1 MSTQLPTLSGN
12 QLYLWP
18 IIREAIAFPWHYR
31 QLLWKWVL
39 VCGALVGL
47 INFVSEILYVPAELE
62 AEELSELFEISGL
75 LYDLVFIVLL
85 DAPQIILYTVFCIR
99 CHRLVLLGSR
109 TQADPFPPQFDKREF
124 TFFSFLVIIS
134 VGAVVVGLLI
144 GIPISLVWFV
154 LSNLLGFSD
163 MKFEALLIWP
173 MLGLPAA
180 YLFGRCCMVFPAIAI
195 DLQPSLTWAWKQSKD
210 FAWRL
215 GILAGFLPWL
225 FSSIHNESMLFGLD
239 QHHIVN
245 SLIMGILGFAFTTIE
260 VAVLSI
266 AFRELSGW
274 KNLKI
279 S

>member
-1 MSTQLPTLSGN
+1 MNIQLPTLSGN
-12 QLYLWP
+12 QLHLWP
-18 IIREAIAFPWHYR
+18 IIREAIAFPWQYR
-31 QLLWKWVL
+31 HALWKWVL
-39 VCGALVGL
+39 VCGVLVGL
-47 INFVSEILYVPAELE
+47 TDFAAEILYVPDEKE

-109 TQADPFPPQFDKREF
+109 TQADPFPPQFVKREIPF
-124 TFFSFLVIIS
+124 LSFLVIIS
-134 VGAVVVGLLI
+134 VGAVVVVLLI
-144 GIPISLVWFV
+144 GTPISLVWLV

-163 MKFEALLIWP
+163 MKFEALLIGP

-180 YLFGRCCMVFPAIAI
+180 YLFGRCCMVFPATAI
-195 DLQPSLTWAWKQSKD
+195 DLEPTLTWAWKQSKD

-215 GILAGFLPWL
+215 GILAGLLPCL
-225 FSSIHNESMLFGLD
+225 FSFIHYESMLFGLD

-266 AFRELSGW
+266 AFRELSGFENPQ
-274 KNLKI
+274 KA
-279 S
+279 